1 MPAHIEALYDR
12 LAPCYDL
19 VYGVG
24 LEHGRRKAMR
34 RLAPQPGEH
43 VLEVGVG
50 TGLSA
55 VGYPAGCRVVAIDLS
70 WGMLERAQARLVR
83 HGCRGVHLCRMDAA
97 RLALRADHFDAVY
110 AAYLINVVPDPAGV
124 VRELMRVC
132 RSGGRI
138 VLLNHFAAEQP
149 RHGVL
154 DRALGWMATRAGGVN
169 WRLDL
174 DRVLRDTGLRPTLI
188 EPVNLARVS
197 SVVVCRKP

>member
-1 MPAHIEALYDR
+1 
-12 LAPCYDL
+12 
-19 VYGVG
+19 
-24 LEHGRRKAMR
+24 
-34 RLAPQPGEH
+34 
-43 VLEVGVG
+43 
-50 TGLSA
+50 
-55 VGYPAGCRVVAIDLS
+55 
-70 WGMLERAQARLVR
+70 
-83 HGCRGVHLCRMDAA
+83 MDAA
-97 RLALRADHFDAVY
+97 RLALRADQFDAVY
-110 AAYLINVVPDPAGV
+110 AAYVINVVPDPAGV

-174 DRVLRDTGLRPTLI
+174 GRVLRDTGLRPTLI